1 MQPQLRKSCYQAAGV
16 DVRGETEAL
25 KRLEEALR
33 PTAAFL
39 PAGGLLLGIGYFAA
53 VVKLSEELAIAVST
67 DCVGTKLLVAEMLDK
82 YDTVG
87 IDCVA
92 MNAND
97 VLCVGAKPL
106 VFLDY
111 LAVERINAE
120 AIAQIAKGLAEGANQ
135 AGVAVVGG
143 EFSQI
148 REMLR
153 GVRKGKGFDLVGTCV
168 GIVHPKKVIVGQDLQ
183 IGDVIIGLTS
193 SGIHSNG
200 LTLAR
205 RILFNRAKFAPT
217 QFMDELG
224 CTVGE
229 ALLKPTRIYVKPVLT
244 LLEQVPVKALVH
256 ITGGGVLNLLRVQT
270 PCAFLLDAL
279 PEPPPIFPLLQ
290 RLGDVPDGEMFTTF
304 NMGVGFCI
312 VVAKEHADRTVAL
325 LKGQGETA
333 TVIGSVRQVGEREV
347 QLPRYNLTLRP

>member
-1 MQPQLRKSCYQAAGV
+1 MNEPLTYQTAGV
-16 DVRGETEAL
+16 DVRGEPEAL
-25 KRLEEALR
+25 KRLAETLG

-39 PAGGLLLGIGYFAA
+39 PTGKLLLGIGYFAA
-53 VVKLSEELAIAVST
+53 VVQLSDELAVAIST
-67 DCVGTKLLVAEMLDK
+67 DGVGTKLLVAEMLDK

-97 VLCVGAKPL
+97 VLCVGATPT
-106 VFLDY
+106 VFVDY
-111 LAVERINAE
+111 LAVEQLNADV
-120 AIAQIAKGLAEGANQ
+120 IAQIAKGLAEGAKQ

-143 EFSQI
+143 EFAQI

-153 GVRKGKGFDLVGTCV
+153 GIGEGKGFDLAGTCI
-168 GIVHPKKVIVGQDLQ
+168 GIVHPQK
-183 IGDVIIGLTS
+183 VIIGQNLQVGDVVIGLAS

-205 RILFNRAKFAPT
+205 RILFDRAKFAPT

-229 ALLKPTRIYVKPVLT
+229 ELLKPTRIYVKPVLT

-256 ITGGGVLNLLRVQT
+256 ITGGGFLNLLRVQT
-270 PCAFLLDAL
+270 PCTFILDSL
-279 PEPPPIFPLLQ
+279 PEPPLIFPLLQ
-290 RLGDVPDGEMFTTF
+290 RLGNVPDGEMFTTF
-304 NMGVGFCI
+304 NMGIGFCVI
-312 VVAKEHADRTVAL
+312 VSKEDADRTVTL
-325 LKGQGETA
+325 LREQGETA
-333 TVIGSVRQVGEREV
+333 MVIGCIGQVGERTV
-347 QLPRYNLTLRP
+347 QLPRHNLTLHP